1 MKLSNYPLPSPT
13 AVDFAFPTYNTDARL
28 LEMAKEQG
36 FADYKNPYNQ
46 LVSKVFFEG
55 CGGFER
61 KEGIPDDYVKKLY
74 EYSRCLLGSWA
85 PKHEHKM
92 AVCAFLFSEI
102 FEPTHIP
109 KEAIIETRDVQ
120 QAKA

>member
-1 MKLSNYPLPSPT
+1 MKLSNYPLPTPT
-13 AVDFAFPTYNTDARL
+13 LADFAFPTYDTDARL
-28 LEMAKEQG
+28 LEMAQEQG
-36 FADYKNPYNQ
+36 FANHKNPYNE

-61 KEGIPDDYVKKLY
+61 KEGVPEDYLQKVLNY
-74 EYSRCLLGSWA
+74 FRCLIRSYA

-92 AVCAFLFSEI
+92 AVCAFLLSEI

-109 KEAIIETRDVQ
+109 KQE
-120 QAKA
+120 KA